1 MKKTLLLLSILFS
14 FQSFSQIYVGAN
26 TPIYVKSQVL
36 YVGQDINLASGSNL
50 YLRNNSQLV
59 QGTTGLSAN
68 TGTGILSVYQE
79 GTADNFDYN
88 YWCSP
93 VGNPIASSTNTNF
106 GITQLYQPTTSTA
119 SNNAVI
125 LPLGS
130 YNGSANP
137 LSIASHWIYKLTSAA
152 SYSQWVQVGSA
163 TTIAPGEGFTMKGT
177 TGSDST
183 DPEGTGIVNN
193 PGTGAQ
199 RYDFRGKPN
208 DGNITVTVGS
218 NNAATLTGNPYP
230 SAIHLNAF
238 LLDPANSAATGIAYF
253 WQQDKNVNS
262 HYLSAYKG
270 GYAAYSPIALGSAGI
285 YTAATFRSYNSDG
298 SLNSNPPTG
307 TSPVVA
313 RKYLPIGQGFLI
325 NGASNAPVNATVTF
339 KNSHRQFY
347 IEDNTLSQFEKPARN
362 LSAKTNDTIE
372 DYDGPPPPP
381 PLILTP
387 HVKLNTIINNEFTR
401 QLALAFVPTATDG
414 IDRGIDAKNMDE
426 SLPNDVA
433 FWIENGNYVIQG
445 VSFDLNKT
453 IPLSVKVTTNT
464 TFKFHISEL
473 VDFDDSQPIYIYDA
487 LDNSYHDIKNG
498 SYEITVAPGTYN
510 ERFKVSFINKTL
522 GVKEK
527 SKAGFFVFQDNKN
540 QVLKAENPNNAIIKS
555 FILHDISGKVVL
567 YNNDPGV
574 AQYYNF
580 STAGL
585 STGVYIATFLTEDN
599 VKMVQKVIISN
610 SAN

>member
-1 MKKTLLLLSILFS
+1 MKKTLLLISVLFS
-14 FQSFSQIYVGAN
+14 FQSFSQIHVGPNA
-26 TPIYVKSQVL
+26 PIYVKNQVL
-36 YVGQDINLASGSNL
+36 YVGKDINLAFGSNL
-50 YLRNNSQLV
+50 YLRNNAQLV

-68 TGTGILSVYQE
+68 TGTGVISVYQE

-93 VGNPIASSTNTNF
+93 VGNPIASSTNNTF

-119 SNNAVI
+119 STNAVI
-125 LPLGS
+125 LPVGS
-130 YNGSANP
+130 YNGLANP
-137 LSIASHWIYKLTSAA
+137 LSIASHWIYKLTSGA
-152 SYSQWVQVGSA
+152 SYSQWIQVGSA

-177 TGSDST
+177 SGSDST

-193 PGTGAQ
+193 SGTGAQ

-230 SAIHLNAF
+230 SALHLNAF
-238 LLDPANSAATGIAYF
+238 LLDPENTAATGIAYF

-262 HYLSAYKG
+262 HYLSAYRG
-270 GYAAYSPIALGSAGI
+270 GYAAYAPIALGSNGI

-298 SLNSNPPTG
+298 TPNSNPPTG

-325 NGASNAPVNATVTF
+325 NGVVNGPASGTVTF
-339 KNSHRQFY
+339 KNSHREFY
-347 IEDNTLSQFEKPARN
+347 KEDNILSQFEKKAKN
-362 LSAKTNDTIE
+362 LSAKTNDTIQ
-372 DYDGPPPPP
+372 DYDGPPAPP
-381 PLILTP
+381 PLIP
-387 HVKLNTIINNEFTR
+387 YIKLNTIINNEFTR

-414 IDRGIDAKNMDE
+414 VDRGIDAKNMDE
-426 SLPNDVA
+426 SLPNDVS

-445 VSFDLNKT
+445 VSLDLNKN

-464 TFKFHISEL
+464 TFKFYISEII
-473 VDFDDSQPIYIYDA
+473 DFDESQPIYIYDA

-498 SYEITVAPGTYN
+498 AYEVTVAPGTYTD
-510 ERFKVSFINKTL
+510 RFEVSFTNQTL
-522 GVKEK
+522 GLNEE
-527 SKAGFFVFQDNKN
+527 SKTVFFILQDNKN
-540 QVLKAENPNNAIIKS
+540 QVLKAANPNNVIVKS
-555 FILHDISGKVVL
+555 FVLYDISGKVVL
-567 YNNDPGV
+567 SKNNLEV
-574 AQYYNF
+574 VENYNF
-580 STAGL
+580 STSGL

-610 SAN
+610 SGN